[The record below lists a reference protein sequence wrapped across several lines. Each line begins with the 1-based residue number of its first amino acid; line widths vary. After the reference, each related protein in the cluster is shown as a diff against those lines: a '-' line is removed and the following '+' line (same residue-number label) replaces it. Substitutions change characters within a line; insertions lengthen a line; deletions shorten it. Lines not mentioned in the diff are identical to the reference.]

1 MSITQASWN
10 GEVIA
15 ASDMCILVEGNT
27 YFPPDSVD
35 MRFFKPSAHTSVC
48 GWKGTAGYFDVV
60 VHGDTNSNAAWVY
73 DAPKAAAAPLARDLA
88 FWKGVDVTGLQFA
101 KAMK

>member
-1 MSITQASWN
+1 MSKTQASWN

-15 ASDMCILVEGNT
+15 ASDACIIVEGNA

-35 MRFFKPSAHTSVC
+35 MRFLKPSAHTTVC
-48 GWKGTAGYFDVV
+48 GWKGTAGYFDIVV
-60 VHGDTNSNAAWVY
+60 RGDSNTNAAWVY
-73 DAPKAAAAPLARDLA
+73 AAPKAAAAPVAGYLA
-88 FWKGVDVTGLQFA
+88 FWKGVDVTGMQFA